1 MIIQP
6 DGRER
11 HGGFYHFIVEFGD
24 VVDGGGNFSASSV
37 RFCLVPRLLNFCI
50 SLWLQLCVG
59 GRKRCW
65 AF

>member
-24 VVDGGGNFSASSV
+24 VVDGGGSKFFSIIGEILSCPKAFEFLHFFMASAV
-37 RFCLVPRLLNFCI
+37 
-50 SLWLQLCVG
+50 
-59 GRKRCW
+59 CW
-65 AF
+65 G